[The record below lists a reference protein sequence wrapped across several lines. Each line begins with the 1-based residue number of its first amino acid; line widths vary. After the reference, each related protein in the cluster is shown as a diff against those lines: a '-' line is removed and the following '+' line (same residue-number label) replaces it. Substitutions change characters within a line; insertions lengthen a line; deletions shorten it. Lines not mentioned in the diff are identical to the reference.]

1 MDSFDLGSLNYWA
14 ILVAVMF
21 NQALGAAWYSALAKP
36 WMAEVGLSIE
46 DMEAMKGTPR
56 QWYPYVLAVVCAFVF
71 TLGLALLAQG
81 LGVDSAGEGL
91 GLGVLAAVGFI
102 FTSNAINYAFEGRSL
117 KLFLINGGYP
127 LIAYSVIG
135 ILLGAWT

>member
-14 ILVAVMF
+14 ILVAVVF

-36 WMAEVGLSIE
+36 WMAEAGLTAD
-46 DMEAMKGTPR
+46 DMESMKGTPR
-56 QWYPYVLAVVCAFVF
+56 QWYPYVLAAVAAIVF

-81 LGVDSAGEGL
+81 LGADSAGEGL
-91 GLGVLAAVGFI
+91 GLGLLAAIGFI

-117 KLFLINGGYP
+117 TLFLINGGYP
-127 LIAYSVIG
+127 LVSYSVIG
-135 ILLGAWT
+135 ILLATWT

>member
-14 ILVAVMF
+14 VLVAVIF

-36 WMAEVGLSIE
+36 WMAEVGLTAD

-56 QWYPYVLAVVCAFVF
+56 QWYPYVLAVVCAVVF

-81 LGVDSAGEGL
+81 LGADSAGEGL
-91 GLGVLAAVGFI
+91 GLGVLVAVGFI

-117 KLFLINGGYP
+117 KLFLINTGYP
-127 LIAYSVIG
+127 LISYSVIG
-135 ILLGAWT
+135 VLLGTWS

>member
-14 ILVAVMF
+14 VLVAVIF

-36 WMAEVGLSIE
+36 WMAEVGLTAD

-56 QWYPYVLAVVCAFVF
+56 QWYPYVLAVVCAVVF

-81 LGVDSAGEGL
+81 LGADSAGEGL
-91 GLGVLAAVGFI
+91 GLGLLAAVGFI

-117 KLFLINGGYP
+117 KLFLINSGYP
-127 LIAYSVIG
+127 LISYSVIG
-135 ILLGAWT
+135 VLLGTWS